1 MTMRPD
7 GAMAWAR
14 TALTAGGLPM
24 SALRFAIIGVL
35 SSLVFTTV
43 TATCVSMLAID
54 HKLASTCGYLVALPL
69 NFIGNRRFSFRS
81 SNGLAG
87 DAGRFLL
94 LHAGNL
100 IVTVLAMGAIVD
112 LLGLHYSAGIVAAVI
127 IVPVVNFLVMQWWVF
142 RPK

>member
-1 MTMRPD
+1 MTIRPD
-7 GAMAWAR
+7 GARAWDRASASVG
-14 TALTAGGLPM
+14 ALLM
-24 SALRFAIIGVL
+24 SALRFGIIGVL
-35 SSLVFTTV
+35 SSLVFAAV
-43 TATCVSMLAID
+43 TAACVSLLAID

-81 SNGLAG
+81 TNALAG

-100 IVTVLAMGAIVD
+100 IVTVMAMGAIAD
-112 LLGLHYSAGIVAAVI
+112 LLGLHYSAGILAAVI

-142 RPK
+142 RR